1 MVLQTRH
8 VGPYSEVVTELTMEP
23 VSTTRGAI
31 TVIVPTIGRPESLKR
46 LLESLSAQSCRID
59 EVIVADGSNDDQT
72 RATIEHPRWR
82 AAGLVVRRVAV
93 SPPNV
98 VRQREAAIRASDGE
112 MLLFLDDDV
121 VLEQACVEHMLALL
135 QANPNVVAVTADF
148 SNEVWPQ
155 PTRLWQ
161 LYLRYILRLPVD
173 TWQGR
178 VVGPLLRFGYNPVP
192 TSPKP
197 MQWLGTGNSMVR
209 RSAYLRAGGFSD
221 FFLHRCTINEDV
233 DLGIKLSRVGGI
245 LFSPDARL
253 AHHHA
258 PGGRVPV
265 ALAAEDDVYNRFLV
279 MHRTLRFSTLRS
291 SLLIVVYVSIET
303 LSNILGAT
311 KRVRLGP
318 TLQLLR
324 GRIRG
329 LMQIGRLCLGLS
341 AQKCT

>member
-1 MVLQTRH
+1 
-8 VGPYSEVVTELTMEP
+8 
-23 VSTTRGAI
+23 
-31 TVIVPTIGRPESLKR
+31 
-46 LLESLSAQSCRID
+46 
-59 EVIVADGSNDDQT
+59 
-72 RATIEHPRWR
+72 
-82 AAGLVVRRVAV
+82 
-93 SPPNV
+93 
-98 VRQREAAIRASDGE
+98 
-112 MLLFLDDDV
+112 
-121 VLEQACVEHMLALL
+121 
-135 QANPNVVAVTADF
+135 
-148 SNEVWPQ
+148 
-155 PTRLWQ
+155 
-161 LYLRYILRLPVD
+161 
-173 TWQGR
+173 
-178 VVGPLLRFGYNPVP
+178 
-192 TSPKP
+192 
-197 MQWLGTGNSMVR
+197 
-209 RSAYLRAGGFSD
+209 
-221 FFLHRCTINEDV
+221 
-233 DLGIKLSRVGGI
+233 
-245 LFSPDARL
+245 L